1 MKTTL
6 VMAALALA
14 LVAAPG
20 AAVQAP
26 SPMAWTDYGTTT
38 SRDGTFTASAPLCP
52 SGTAREVGGLVGIKI
67 RHTCADG
74 SGEFDFGASG
84 LGNRWSISAG
94 TGRYSTLRGY
104 GVCRL
109 TLNDDGTFVRACEAV
124 ADFDNVPPTASIER
138 LLVTRAGR
146 GHSVRLAFNA
156 ADNVTA
162 NSVSYRA
169 DVIAAGRRIG
179 RKVGTSA
186 GGSTAVELKVRPSKR
201 ARRLTV
207 VVQVTDPLGNARSVS
222 RSARLRH

>member
-20 AAVQAP
+20 AAVQSP
-26 SPMAWTDYGTTT
+26 SPIAWTDFGTVTGAE
-38 SRDGTFTASAPLCP
+38 GTFTAGAPLCP
-52 SGTAREVGGLVGIKI
+52 SGTTRQVGGLVGIKI

-74 SGEFDFGASG
+74 SGEFDFGSSG
-84 LGNRWSISAG
+84 LGNRWWLSAG

-109 TLNDDGTFVRACEAV
+109 TLNDDGTFVRPCEAV

-138 LLVTRAGR
+138 LVASRAGR
-146 GHSVRLAFNA
+146 GHLVQMTFST
-156 ADNVTA
+156 ADNVTGNA
-162 NSVSYRA
+162 VSYRA
-169 DVIAAGRRIG
+169 DILALGRRIG
-179 RKVGTSA
+179 RKDGTSA
-186 GGSTAVELKVRPSKR
+186 GGTTSIELKVRPPKR

-207 VVQVTDPLGNARSVS
+207 VVRVTDPLGNARSVS

>member
-6 VMAALALA
+6 VMTALALA

-20 AAVQAP
+20 AAVRAP
-26 SPMAWTDYGTTT
+26 SPMAWTDYGTTA
-38 SRDGTFTASAPLCP
+38 SPDGTFTAGAPLCP
-52 SGTAREVGGLVGIKI
+52 SGTARQIGGLVGIKI

-74 SGEFDFGASG
+74 SGDFDFASSG
-84 LGNRWSISAG
+84 LGNRSWFSGG
-94 TGRYSTLRGY
+94 TGRYSTLRGF

-124 ADFDNVPPTASIER
+124 ADFDDVPPTATIER

-146 GHSVRLAFNA
+146 GHAVKLAFSA

-162 NSVSYRA
+162 NAVSYRA
-169 DVIAAGRRIG
+169 DVLAAGRRIG
-179 RKVGTSA
+179 RKVGTGA
-186 GGSTAVELKVRPSKR
+186 GGSTAIELKVRPPKR